1 MATAKPLRLRRS
13 EDFRACYEKG
23 HMHRG
28 SLVVVHVLP
37 NSLPVT
43 RIGYSVSKRLGKAV
57 QRNRVRRRLQA
68 IMREYDLVPGY
79 DIVVAARVRAK
90 DATFAE
96 LKKGVDTVLRR
107 AKLVQESSHDE
118 PGGDGS

>member
-1 MATAKPLRLRRS
+1 SRLASRVSTLVVSSREGRPSFAVGRTKVATAKPLRLRRS

-68 IMREYDLVPGY
+68 IMREYDL
-79 DIVVAARVRAK
+79 
-90 DATFAE
+90 
-96 LKKGVDTVLRR
+96 
-107 AKLVQESSHDE
+107 
-118 PGGDGS
+118 